1 MRIAM
6 TLKQTKAKL
15 VSHPNTE
22 QILIYLQQKYEL
34 LINKINAYYLV
45 RKRVLEVKQEN
56 LVAEVENSD
65 LMTHYKEL
73 KERLTEQRR
82 S

>member
-1 MRIAM
+1 M